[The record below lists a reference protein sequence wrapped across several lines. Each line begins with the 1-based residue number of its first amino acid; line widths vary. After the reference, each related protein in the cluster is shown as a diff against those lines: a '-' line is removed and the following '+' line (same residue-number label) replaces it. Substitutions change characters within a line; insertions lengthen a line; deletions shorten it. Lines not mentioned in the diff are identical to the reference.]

1 MSENVRQAILDALA
15 AQSPGRSVDP
25 TAVARSIAGSDERL
39 WSRLMGPI
47 RTEAVRLAE
56 EGQLVIVRKNRPVD
70 PRAFK
75 GVYRLRSPDSP
86 SEG

>member
-15 AQSPGRSVDP
+15 AQSQGRSIDP

-39 WSRLMGPI
+39 WSRLMAPI
-47 RTEAVRLAE
+47 RAEAVRLAE
-56 EGQLVIVRKNRPVD
+56 EGRLVIVRKNRPVD

-75 GVYRLRSPDSP
+75 GVYRLRAPEP
-86 SEG
+86 SSED